1 MRAGEYLEARGIEL
15 VELEDTSVGRL
26 SIEAEFRIDGE
37 RGVVVAPRRGTLS
50 DRYIALLAE
59 EGVSFVVAEL
69 GAGLL
74 FYGRAEGKDGLVS
87 HRALEPMATKSFPA
101 AVVFDYMTFLLKRCI
116 ERQEDRT
123 KRHALTV
130 AVMSNILLARL
141 ADEKAGIQDEWACF
155 VDGSVKDCKALLAR
169 VSGGLK
175 FSDIDMEA
183 FLSLCAMISGF
194 RLTPA
199 NPEELALFVDSY
211 ARIHDEKEVYY
222 GLPLA
227 MAPVF
232 RAIGEKA
239 DSVLV
244 ITTAIGSQFS
254 ALSNHK
260 NEFVVLD
267 EGSRQFLPLL
277 QRLFPAVNIV
287 ADKYLESSIKR
298 QADTIVLI
306 PPLSATAALKPNMSF
321 ASAFLDDRFTTREQ
335 PAEYL
340 YILKAIEQCRD
351 NGIIIAVLYEG
362 ALSGMRQ
369 KVYRDYLLET
379 VQILGVISLPASFS
393 FSGTFVRC
401 SLLLMKKTV
410 ALSADYPISMIEL
423 AAEDFKDDAIA
434 ATVEL
439 VEAIL
444 KAGGRP

>member
-1 MRAGEYLEARGIEL
+1 MRAREYLEARGIEL
-15 VELEDTSVGRL
+15 IELDSTSVGRL
-26 SIEAEFRIDGE
+26 SIDAEFTLDGQ

-74 FYGRAEGKDGLVS
+74 FYGRSEHEDGLVS
-87 HRALEPMATKSFPA
+87 HRALEPMALKSFPTS
-101 AVVFDYMTFLLKRCI
+101 VVFDDISSLSKRSI
-116 ERQEDRT
+116 KRQEDRT
-123 KRHALTV
+123 KRHELTMSV
-130 AVMSNILLARL
+130 ISAVLLARL
-141 ADEKAGIQDEWACF
+141 ADEAAGTQDDWACF
-155 VDGSVKDCKALLAR
+155 VEGSPKDCQGLLAR
-169 VSGGLK
+169 VSAGLK
-175 FSDIDMEA
+175 FSEIDMEA

-199 NPEELALFVDSY
+199 TAEELALFVDSY
-211 ARIHDEKEVYY
+211 ARIYDEKEVYY

-232 RAIGEKA
+232 RAIGEKG
-239 DSVLV
+239 DSVSV

-260 NEFVVLD
+260 NEVVVLND
-267 EGSRQFLPLL
+267 GSRQFLPLL
-277 QRLFPAVNIV
+277 QKLYPDVNIV

-306 PPLSATAALKPNMSF
+306 PPLSATAALKPKMSF
-321 ASAFLDDRFTTREQ
+321 ASAFLDDRFMSREQ

-369 KVYRDYLLET
+369 KVYRDYLLKT
-379 VQILGVISLPASFS
+379 VQILGVISLPAGFS

-401 SLLLMKKTV
+401 SMLLMKKTV
-410 ALSADYPISMIEL
+410 ALSPDYPISMIEL
-423 AAEDFKDDAIA
+423 GAEDFNGDAIA
-434 ATVEL
+434 ATVEM
-439 VEAIL
+439 VKEIL
-444 KAGGRP
+444 QAGGQS